1 MSPTWI
7 RVRVVNK
14 SGRNPRGKT
23 FQVLYR
29 PGGREATVQS
39 AGTFKTE
46 RDAKLRRD
54 LVAGW
59 LAQGADPKLELA
71 KLAAPTATR
80 TYADEQAAWIRSRV
94 DVDDSTREGYRR
106 RGRLLDKLIG
116 ARAVASLTEDDGR
129 ELVAA
134 LSAHETRGGTMTA
147 GSVKAYFGQA
157 RQVLDHARRQPNP
170 FRDELLRLPREEY
183 DEPSP
188 PTAREV
194 LAILDRIPPRHV
206 LPLALLEQTGMR
218 VGELALAWGDVDAVE
233 ARLRLK
239 RSATKTN
246 RPRWVQ
252 VPRWLMDAL
261 EHTCP
266 LEDRAADRR
275 VFPAATDAA
284 LRQAMARACRAA
296 GIPLYSPHDL
306 RHRRISLWHGQGI
319 PQKELSERVG
329 HIKASETLDRY
340 AHVMP
345 LDEITDEQWRH
356 VLS

>member
-1 MSPTWI
+1 VDP
-7 RVRVVNK
+7 
-14 SGRNPRGKT
+14 
-23 FQVLYR
+23 L
-29 PGGREATVQS
+29 A
-39 AGTFKTE
+39 
-46 RDAKLRRD
+46 RRRRRIH
-54 LVAGW
+54 
-59 LAQGADPKLELA
+59 
-71 KLAAPTATR
+71 TR
-80 TYADEQAAWIRSRV
+80 
-94 DVDDSTREGYRR
+94 GYRR
-106 RGRLLDKLIG
+106 RGRLLDELIG
-116 ARAVASLTEDDGR
+116 NRTVASLTENDGR

-170 FRDELLRLPREEY
+170 FRDELLRSRAKSTTSRRRRPR
-183 DEPSP
+183 
-188 PTAREV
+188 ARCST
-194 LAILDRIPPRHV
+194 ILDRIPPRHV

-218 VGELALAWGDVDAVE
+218 VGELALAWGDVDTVE

-261 EHTCP
+261 EQTCP
-266 LEDRAADRR
+266 TEDRAAGRR

-296 GIPLYSPHDL
+296 GIPLYSPARSPSPADL
-306 RHRRISLWHGQGI
+306 ALARPGI

-345 LDEITDEQWRH
+345 LDELTDEQWTGAFVVPAAAVRRIASACGPGADGRGRRPCP
-356 VLS
+356 LAGGKTA